1 MKFYFCEK
9 CDKRLTEV
17 DVARGAAKDKRLRG
31 VFCADCSA
39 GILTME
45 NLPLTEDQARAVL
58 ERKSD
63 KQLPAAGRSP
73 ASSRTISR
81 APRREARPK
90 VAGGGHQMV
99 LIGAGA
105 GAAALIVLV
114 VLFSGG
120 GKAPAQSAAHQTAK
134 RGNLEVVQREA
145 PGAAKS
151 APPPAHAAPKVQPP
165 ASAAPPAAPVVR
177 EVPAVPAE
185 PALPPPEEAPAVAPS
200 VPPAAPAAP
209 VPDEPVQAA
218 PAPKPAA
225 PEVPAV
231 AETSPAPAPV
241 PVAPP
246 APVAVGAATDAK
258 AEVIYKFD
266 DENWSGHGTGT
277 IERGAQGREGAV
289 LRARRDLGQPWHKVY
304 AQLWRLGDVKVYR
317 KCTLKFDYFVAAK
330 TQMESR
336 ICGPGGALFTKQVAL
351 EGGGGWKTAELALDG
366 AYAGSNEAELAAG
379 ATVTEII
386 FSINQGPEFPDMWL
400 DNIRLER
407 AP

>member
-58 ERKSD
+58 ECKSD
-63 KQLPAAGRSP
+63 KQLPVAGRSP
-73 ASSRTISR
+73 GSSRTISR
-81 APRREARPK
+81 APRRDVRPK
-90 VAGGGHQMV
+90 SAGGGSPMV

-120 GKAPAQSAAHQTAK
+120 SKAPAQSAANKPEK

-151 APPPAHAAPKVQPP
+151 APPPAVSAPKVQPP
-165 ASAAPPAAPVVR
+165 AVVPPPAAPVVR
-177 EVPAVPAE
+177 EVPAEEVMV
-185 PALPPPEEAPAVAPS
+185 EAPEPP
-200 VPPAAPAAP
+200 VPAPAAA

-218 PAPKPAA
+218 PVVKPAA

-231 AETSPAPAPV
+231 AETNPAPAPAPVPAAAPAPAPAPV
-241 PVAPP
+241 PVPAAAP
-246 APVAVGAATDAK
+246 AATGAK
-258 AEVIYKFD
+258 AEVIYRFD
-266 DENWSGHGTGT
+266 DENWAGHGTGT
-277 IERGAQGREGAV
+277 IERGVQGREGAV

-317 KCTLKFDYFVAAK
+317 KCALKFDYCVAAK
-330 TQMESR
+330 TQVETR

-351 EGGGGWKTAELALDG
+351 EGGGGWKTAELVLDG

-379 ATVTEII
+379 AAVSEII

-407 AP
+407 MP